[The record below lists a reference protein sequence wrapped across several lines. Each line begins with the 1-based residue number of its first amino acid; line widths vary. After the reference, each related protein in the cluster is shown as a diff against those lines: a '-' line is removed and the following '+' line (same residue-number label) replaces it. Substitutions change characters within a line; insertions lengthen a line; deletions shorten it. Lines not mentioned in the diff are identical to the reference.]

1 MGIQKARARP
11 VELPGRQSKR
21 KSPPGELQAEVR
33 LLFTQAHHLG
43 RRLRDADPES
53 RALQNLTVASSQ
65 GSHGRGMGVRPRPVP
80 FSRKAMTISHQDL
93 IAGMGSV
100 GTFDITTTGRKTGQ
114 PRRLEIVYHVIDG
127 RVYVSGQPRPQRR
140 NWLAN
145 LDADPALT
153 IHLRKPV
160 RADVEATARVID
172 SDAERRRILER
183 VAQNWRRTDV
193 DL

>member
-1 MGIQKARARP
+1 
-11 VELPGRQSKR
+11 
-21 KSPPGELQAEVR
+21 
-33 LLFTQAHHLG
+33 
-43 RRLRDADPES
+43 
-53 RALQNLTVASSQ
+53 
-65 GSHGRGMGVRPRPVP
+65 
-80 FSRKAMTISHQDL
+80 MTISHQDL

-193 DL
+193 DLMVEQSPLIEVTLRPQA